1 MVEST
6 PASFSAGVYMPTAD
20 ETLEMAL
27 YRADEA
33 LEQARQSGGGRVR
46 AQLGLE

>member
-1 MVEST
+1 M
-6 PASFSAGVYMPTAD
+6 SFSAGVYVPTAE

-33 LEQARQSGGGRVR
+33 LENAKLTGRGRVSHS
-46 AQLGLE
+46 LGAE